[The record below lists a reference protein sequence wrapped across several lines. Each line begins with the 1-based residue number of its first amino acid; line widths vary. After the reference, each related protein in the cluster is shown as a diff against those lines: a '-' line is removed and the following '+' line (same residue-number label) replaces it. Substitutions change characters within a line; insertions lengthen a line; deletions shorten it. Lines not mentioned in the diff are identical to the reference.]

1 MAPSGLGCLGGS
13 SLGEWA
19 EKEEMPWSLAS
30 LKGQNPAPGCSPSTG
45 APPDARALEMS
56 GSV

>member
-30 LKGQNPAPGCSPSTG
+30 LKDRIQPQASPRPQVLPLTLAP
-45 APPDARALEMS
+45 
-56 GSV
+56 